1 MRLFIEDCRSGSW
14 VRRVMAWVALIG
26 GLAGAAQAQES
37 GRPAFGEIEQREAQ
51 QQKEREDALNR
62 LNVPRPDVRLQPDA
76 ASRPEQPWPQ
86 ESPCF
91 QIQQLELLGDP
102 GLDFQW
108 LKQQYNTGANAIRG
122 ACLGP
127 MGVNQVRTRMQNALI
142 DRGWI
147 TTRLLVP
154 DQDLSRGVLTLQ
166 LVPGR
171 LRSIRMSDG
180 SDVPAMV
187 RTALPTQPGQ
197 LLNLRAIEQALE
209 NLKRAPSQDADI
221 QIEPSSAEGSQ
232 AGDSNLV
239 VSLQRRRPLRLSAF
253 ADDSGSEATGKLQGS
268 TTVSYDAP
276 LRLNDL
282 LYVSLN
288 HSLGDVPGESGGT
301 QGHSLHYSVPY
312 QWWLMTLT
320 HNENKYHQSV
330 AQGAIYSGES
340 AQSEAQAERMVYRD
354 ARTKVSVNMGVWRK
368 SARNFLNDTEIQLQR
383 RRTLG
388 WLLGVD
394 AQTHWGATQISA
406 EAGLR
411 RGTGAGG
418 ALAAPEETT
427 GNGTSRFTVL
437 NVQLSLTRPFEACG
451 TPLQFRSLWRAQL
464 HGTRLAAPERFS
476 IGSRYTVRGFDGN
489 QSLIGD
495 SGFLTRNEWSV
506 PVAALAG
513 QAYWGL
519 DAGIVAGPSS
529 RTAPPGRTLV
539 GTAIGLRGALL
550 GTFGYDIFAGHPL
563 HQPSHLPPKGMNGGF
578 NLNVSY

>member
-1 MRLFIEDCRSGSW
+1 
-14 VRRVMAWVALIG
+14 MASVALTG
-26 GLAGAAQAQES
+26 ALVGLVQAQES
-37 GRPAFGEIEQREAQ
+37 GRPTLSEIEQREAQ
-51 QQKEREDALNR
+51 QLKEREDALNR

-91 QIQQLELLGDP
+91 QIQHIELLGDA
-102 GLDFQW
+102 GLDFEW
-108 LKQQYNTGANAIRG
+108 LKQQFNTGTSAIRG

-127 MGVNQVRTRMQNALI
+127 MGVNQARAQMQNALI

-154 DQDLSRGVLTLQ
+154 DQDLSLGVLTLQ
-166 LVPGR
+166 IVPGR
-171 LRSIRMSDG
+171 LRTVRMSDG
-180 SDVPAMV
+180 SALPARV
-187 RTALPTQPGQ
+187 RHALPTQQGQ

-209 NLKRAPSQDADI
+209 NLKRVPSQDADI
-221 QIEPSSAEGSQ
+221 QIEPSNEPGAQ

-239 VSLQRRRPLRLSAF
+239 VSLQQKRPLRLSAF

-268 TTVSYDAP
+268 ATVSYDAP

-282 LYVSLN
+282 LYLSLN
-288 HSLGDVPGESGGT
+288 HSLGDVPGETGGT
-301 QGHSLHYSVPY
+301 QGHTLHYSIPY
-312 QWWLMTLT
+312 QWWLLTLT
-320 HNENKYHQSV
+320 HSESKYHQSLDL
-330 AQGAIYSGES
+330 GAIYAGES

-354 ARTKVSVNMGVWRK
+354 ARTKVSLSMGVWRK

-388 WLLGVD
+388 WQLGLD
-394 AQTHWGATQISA
+394 AQTYLGATQISA
-406 EAGLR
+406 EAGVR

-418 ALAAPEETT
+418 ALAAPEEVT
-427 GNGTSRFTVL
+427 GTGTSRFTVL
-437 NVQLSLTRPFEACG
+437 HVQLSVTRPFEAFG
-451 TPLQFRSLWRAQL
+451 TPMQFKSQWRAQL

-476 IGSRYTVRGFDGN
+476 IGSRYTVRGFDGS

-495 SGFLTRNEWSV
+495 SGFVTRNEWSL

-519 DAGIVAGPSS
+519 DAGMVAGPSS
-529 RTAPPGRTLV
+529 RTAPPGRTLI

-550 GTFGYDIFAGHPL
+550 GTVGYDIFAGHPL